1 MNKLILLVVCI
12 CSMFTA
18 TAQTKV
24 TWSMELG
31 LGMSTWM
38 GKNAD
43 GSNPLFNT
51 KVGVGLDV
59 PLTGLVSFQTGLAWV
74 SKGASLDVD
83 LTGADLGMGS
93 EIGVVDAHVNQNY
106 FEMPLLAAFH
116 VGTASNFDMVFT
128 VGPYLA
134 YGVNGKTSVDVDDL
148 SVSVNSFGDSEVLR
162 QKIEGLNRFDAG
174 LQAGVALDFAKWTVG
189 LDGEFGF
196 CKIASGKSPKNLA
209 FFFTAGYKF

>member
-1 MNKLILLVVCI
+1 MKKLILLVVCI
-12 CSMFTA
+12 CSIFTA

-74 SKGASLDVD
+74 SKGASLDVN

>member
-1 MNKLILLVVCI
+1 MKKLILLVVCI
-12 CSMFTA
+12 CSIFTA

-148 SVSVNSFGDSEVLR
+148 SVSVNSFGDSQVLG
-162 QKIEGLNRFDAG
+162 QNIEGLKRFDAG

-196 CKIASGKSPKNLA
+196 CKIASGKSPRNLA

>member
-1 MNKLILLVVCI
+1 MKKLILLVVCI
-12 CSMFTA
+12 CSIFTA

-148 SVSVNSFGDSEVLR
+148 SVSVTSFGDSEVLR

>member
-1 MNKLILLVVCI
+1 MKKLILLVVCI
-12 CSMFTA
+12 CSLFTA

-24 TWSMELG
+24 TWSMKLG

-59 PLTGLVSFQTGLAWV
+59 PLTGLVSFQTGLSWV

-83 LTGADLGMGS
+83 LTGADLGLGS
-93 EIGVVDAHVNQNY
+93 DLGVVDAHVNQNY

-148 SVSVNSFGDSEVLR
+148 SVSVNSFGDSQVLG
-162 QKIEGLNRFDAG
+162 QNIEGLKRFDAG

-196 CKIASGKSPKNLA
+196 CKIASGKSPRNLA

>member
-1 MNKLILLVVCI
+1 MKKLILLVVCI
-12 CSMFTA
+12 CSIFTA

-116 VGTASNFDMVFT
+116 VGTASSFDMVFT

>member
-1 MNKLILLVVCI
+1 MKKLILLVVCI

-83 LTGADLGMGS
+83 LTGADLEMGS

>member
-1 MNKLILLVVCI
+1 MKKLILLVVCI

-18 TAQTKV
+18 TAQTQV

>member
-1 MNKLILLVVCI
+1 MKKLILLVVCI

-93 EIGVVDAHVNQNY
+93 DIGVVDAHVNQNY

-116 VGTASNFDMVFT
+116 VGTASNFDMMFT

>member
-1 MNKLILLVVCI
+1 MKKLILLVVCI

-162 QKIEGLNRFDAG
+162 RKIEGLNRFDAG

>member
-1 MNKLILLVVCI
+1 MKKLILLVVCI

-51 KVGVGLDV
+51 KVGVELDV

-93 EIGVVDAHVNQNY
+93 DIGVVDAHVNQNY

>member
-1 MNKLILLVVCI
+1 MKKLILLVVCI
-12 CSMFTA
+12 CSLFTA

-59 PLTGLVSFQTGLAWV
+59 PLTGLVSFQTGLSWV

-83 LTGADLGMGS
+83 LTGADLGLGS
-93 EIGVVDAHVNQNY
+93 DLGVVDAHVNQNY

-148 SVSVNSFGDSEVLR
+148 SVSVNSFGDSQVLG
-162 QKIEGLNRFDAG
+162 QNIEGLKRFDAG

-196 CKIASGKSPKNLA
+196 CKIASGKSPRNLA

>member
-1 MNKLILLVVCI
+1 MKKLILLVVCI

-24 TWSMELG
+24 SWSMELG

-74 SKGASLDVD
+74 SKGASMDVD
-83 LTGADLGMGS
+83 LTGADLGLGTD
-93 EIGVVDAHVNQNY
+93 IGVVDAHVNQNY

-134 YGVNGKTSVDVDDL
+134 YGVNGKASVEVDDL
-148 SVSVNSFGDSEVLR
+148 NVSVNSFGDSKVLG
-162 QKIEGLNRFDAG
+162 QNIEGLNRFDAG

>member
-1 MNKLILLVVCI
+1 MKKLILLVVCI
-12 CSMFTA
+12 CSLFTA

-24 TWSMELG
+24 TWSMKLG

-59 PLTGLVSFQTGLAWV
+59 PLTGLVSFQTGLSWV

-83 LTGADLGMGS
+83 LTGADLDLGS
-93 EIGVVDAHVNQNY
+93 DLGVVDAHVNQNY

-116 VGTASNFDMVFT
+116 VGTASNFDMVFM

-148 SVSVNSFGDSEVLR
+148 SVSVNSFGDSQVLG
-162 QKIEGLNRFDAG
+162 QNIEGLKRFDAG

-196 CKIASGKSPKNLA
+196 CKIASGKSPRNLA

>member
-1 MNKLILLVVCI
+1 MKKLILLVVCI

-93 EIGVVDAHVNQNY
+93 DIGVVDAHVNQNY

>member
-1 MNKLILLVVCI
+1 MKKLILLVVCI
-12 CSMFTA
+12 CSLFTA

-59 PLTGLVSFQTGLAWV
+59 PLTGLVSFQTGLSWV

-83 LTGADLGMGS
+83 LTGADLGLGS
-93 EIGVVDAHVNQNY
+93 DLGVVDAHVNQNY

-148 SVSVNSFGDSEVLR
+148 SVSVNSFGDSQVLD
-162 QKIEGLNRFDAG
+162 QNIEGLKRFDAG

-196 CKIASGKSPKNLA
+196 CKIASGKSPRNLA